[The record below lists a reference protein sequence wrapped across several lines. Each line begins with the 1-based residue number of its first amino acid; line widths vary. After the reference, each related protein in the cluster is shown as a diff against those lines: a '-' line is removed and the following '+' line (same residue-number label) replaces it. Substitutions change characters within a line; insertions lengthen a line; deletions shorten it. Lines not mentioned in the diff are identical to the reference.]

1 MLPPSI
7 MWSGLAYGKGAPQL
21 LEPYSG
27 YRVLILGLP
36 WRLRMPQNLDVGML
50 LDSVDD
56 FQRRV
61 LDELLDHLHR
71 CEREAAESGSAVL
84 GEFMFGDHDKDE
96 PLLRVRFIC
105 EPGEAAR
112 VIGVDSPEEIPTSSN
127 DAPPP
132 GALH

>member
-1 MLPPSI
+1 
-7 MWSGLAYGKGAPQL
+7 
-21 LEPYSG
+21 
-27 YRVLILGLP
+27 
-36 WRLRMPQNLDVGML
+36 MPLNLDVGIL
-50 LDSVDD
+50 LDSADD
-56 FQRRV
+56 LQRRV
-61 LDELLDHLHR
+61 LAELLDHLHR
-71 CEREAAESGSAVL
+71 CEREAAESGGAIL